1 MAYSSG
7 GLIEA
12 TDYNGF
18 AASVNAVWGTGS
30 GDKGYGQTDTV
41 STVAASNTVTAT
53 QWATLIARIDSM
65 RQHQS
70 GVTSGL
76 SSPTTGD
83 TITYLNTL
91 SSQIGTV
98 TTNTGLRNVGTT
110 SIATAS
116 SSGTWGGT
124 VSATR
129 ECSLTWASAAQMR
142 YFFNTGGTVTLNAV
156 NSAFS
161 GNAKSDNWDAIA
173 NNAPTQTI
181 DYTVF
186 WTNLSTSYYTLLSY
200 AGTTTGGY
208 DYNSNVL
215 YLAAKLN
222 AAPGSSTVMTLRG
235 FFEDGSSDTIFNDT
249 VSGTARI
256 DATAN
261 APATTYVANVWGSV
275 TATNNVTVTQS

>member
-18 AASVNAVWGTGS
+18 AASVNAIWGAGS
-30 GDKGYGQTDTV
+30 GNVGMGQSDTV

-53 QWATLIARIDSM
+53 QWATLIARIDAL

-70 GVTSGL
+70 GTTSGL

-91 SSQIGTV
+91 SSQISTI
-98 TTNTGLRNVGTT
+98 TTNMGDRNVGTS
-110 SIATAS
+110 SIAS
-116 SSGTWGGT
+116 SSASGTWGGT

-129 ECSLTWASAAQMR
+129 ECSLTFASANQMR
-142 YFFNTGGTVTLNAV
+142 LFFNTGGTVTFNAV
-156 NSAFS
+156 NSSFS
-161 GNAKSDNWDAIA
+161 GNAKSDNWDVIA
-173 NNAPTQTI
+173 NNAPTQTVNY
-181 DYTVF
+181 DNFYTL
-186 WTNLSTSYYTLLSY
+186 TTSYTTLVSY

-222 AAPGSSTVMTLRG
+222 AAPGSSTVITLRG

-256 DATAN
+256 DANAN
-261 APATTYVANVWGSV
+261 APATTYIANVWGAVSG
-275 TATNNVTVTQS
+275 TNNVTVTQS